1 MLVLGVDPGSRITGY
16 GLVQKERN
24 GLTCIHSGTI
34 RMSGQTPLYERIHR
48 IYHSMIDIMNRHRPD
63 ELAIED
69 VFFAKNVQSSLKIG
83 HARGAVLIAA
93 VECGIRIFEYSPME
107 IKKAVAGYGAAPK
120 EQVRSMI
127 RLMLKLSCEPPLDAS
142 DALAT
147 AICHLNW
154 TRIKT
159 A

>member
-1 MLVLGVDPGSRITGY
+1 MLVLGVDPGSRVTGY
-16 GLVQKERN
+16 GLVRKEGG
-24 GLTCIHSGTI
+24 GLTCMHSGI
-34 RMSGQTPLYERIHR
+34 IAMSGQMPFYERIHR
-48 IYHSMIDIMNRHRPD
+48 IYHSMIEIMNRHQPE

-93 VECGIRIFEYSPME
+93 VDCGLRIFEYSPME
-107 IKKAVAGYGAAPK
+107 IKKAVAGYGSASK

-127 RLMLKLSCEPPLDAS
+127 RWMLKLHNDPPLDAS

-154 TRIKT
+154 TRIKI

>member
-1 MLVLGVDPGSRITGY
+1 MLVLGVDPGSRVTGY
-16 GLVQKERN
+16 GLVQKGGG
-24 GLTCIHSGTI
+24 GLTCLHSGTI
-34 RMSGQTPLYERIHR
+34 NMSGETPFYERIHR
-48 IYHSMIDIMNRHRPD
+48 IYHSMVDIMNRHHPD

-69 VFFAKNVQSSLKIG
+69 VFFHKNVQSALKIG

-93 VECGIRIFEYSPME
+93 VECGLRIFEYSPME
-107 IKKAVAGYGAAPK
+107 IKKAVAGYGSASK

-127 RLMLKLSCEPPLDAS
+127 RWMLKLSCDPPLDAS

-147 AICHLNW
+147 AICHLHW
-154 TRIKT
+154 LRVKI

>member
-1 MLVLGVDPGSRITGY
+1 MLVLGVDPGSRVTGY
-16 GLVQKERN
+16 GLVQKERS

-34 RMSGQTPLYERIHR
+34 SLSGQIPFYERIHR
-48 IYHSMIDIMNRHRPD
+48 IYHSMVEIMNRDRPD

-69 VFFAKNVQSSLKIG
+69 VFFSKNVQSALKIG

-93 VECGIRIFEYSPME
+93 VECGLRIFEYSPME
-107 IKKAVAGYGAAPK
+107 IKKAVAGCGSAPK

-127 RLMLKLSCEPPLDAS
+127 RWMLKLRCDPPLDAS

-154 TRIKT
+154 TRIKI